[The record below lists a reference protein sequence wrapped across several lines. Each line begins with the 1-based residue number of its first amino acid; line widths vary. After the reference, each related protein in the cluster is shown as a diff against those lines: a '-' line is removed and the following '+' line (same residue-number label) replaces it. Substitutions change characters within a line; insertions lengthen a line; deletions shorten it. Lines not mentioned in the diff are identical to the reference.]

1 MNNYLIVETDR
12 NLIRDLNSN
21 AIVNKNKSEYDQFLK
36 ISEQKYKEKKEFRDS
51 KKITVQY
58 EEQYVGINYMVITII
73 LGLLAAIG
81 YYVLIAVPASK
92 ERLRKELTD
101 AISNHKKG

>member
-36 ISEQKYKEKKEFRDS
+36 ISEQKYKEKKEFQMLKDEVNS
-51 KKITVQY
+51 IKNDLTEIKT
-58 EEQYVGINYMVITII
+58 
-73 LGLLAAIG
+73 LLT
-81 YYVLIAVPASK
+81 LIVNK
-92 ERLRKELTD
+92 
-101 AISNHKKG
+101 